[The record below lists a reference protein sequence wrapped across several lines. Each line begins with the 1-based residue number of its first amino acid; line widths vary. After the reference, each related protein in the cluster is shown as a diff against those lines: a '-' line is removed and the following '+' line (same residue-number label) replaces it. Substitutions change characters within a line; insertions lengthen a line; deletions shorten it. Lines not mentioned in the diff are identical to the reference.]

1 MSDDQTEL
9 DRAAEMVL
17 PASVAAH
24 LAKVVNFPAK
34 PTYDGAM
41 VARDALSAAL
51 AEQGEIGKAQAEL
64 QGRITA
70 AQQATA
76 DVAAAEEALRCFLF
90 ENALAE
96 NPDANRQGELARA
109 VRDARQ
115 RAKPSD
121 DDRARLAEL
130 YTSGLAIGRRIAQ
143 HQRDVILAE
152 AANLADAYH
161 HHERLAL
168 KAQAAIEGLAR
179 AALATAEQRR
189 DHRSANELK
198 PGEQRDHSASQ
209 PFVDLA
215 MTLRRTLDYGADPQ
229 ASAAGRA
236 ARIAAAETY
245 GRSVAA
251 WVSDLNADPHTRLP
265 SLED

>member
-1 MSDDQTEL
+1 MLDDQSDHL
-9 DRAAEMVL
+9 AEMVL
-17 PASVAAH
+17 PEIITGHLLAAISVH
-24 LAKVVNFPAK
+24 
-34 PTYDGAM
+34 DGAQI
-41 VARDALSAAL
+41 ARDALSAAL
-51 AEQGEIGKAQAEL
+51 AEQAEISKAQSEL
-64 QGRITA
+64 QGRIAA

-76 DVAAAEEALRCFLF
+76 DVAIAEERLRAYLF
-90 ENALAE
+90 ESVLAE
-96 NPDANRQGELARA
+96 KPDHAKQGELARA

-115 RAKPSD
+115 RAKPDAD
-121 DDRARLAEL
+121 DQAKLAEL
-130 YTSGLAIGRRIAQ
+130 HTAGLAISRRIAEN
-143 HQRDVILAE
+143 QREVILAE
-152 AANLADAYH
+152 AGNLAEAYH

-179 AALATAEQRR
+179 AVLADAEQRR
-189 DHRSANELK
+189 DHRGAHELR

-236 ARIAAAETY
+236 ARIDAAESY

-251 WVSDLNADPHTRLP
+251 WVAELNTDPHTP
-265 SLED
+265 VPDLEA